1 MKMKNNQIMK
11 RVILTLVISLVST
24 VSFAGMSNSDK
35 SKTIE
40 CTGIYYT
47 NSMIPQGELELEKI
61 VQSFAAKKFLNS
73 HLIKEG
79 VEEEKL
85 NKEVLKVVDVRYGK
99 PYEEEITKECDNFIF
114 KLIPGSKDEIK
125 KIAESL
131 GYINTKE
138 IK

>member
-1 MKMKNNQIMK
+1 MKK
-11 RVILTLVISLVST
+11 ILIVLFFTIITSIT
-24 VSFAGMSNSDK
+24 FAGMNDNDK

-40 CTGIYYT
+40 CTGIYYA

-85 NKEVLKVVDVRYGK
+85 NKKILEIVDSRYGK
-99 PYEEEITKECDNFIF
+99 PYDEETTRECDNFIF
-114 KLIPGSKDEIK
+114 KLIPGSKDKIK
-125 KIAESL
+125 KIAES
-131 GYINTKE
+131 GIY
-138 IK
+138 

>member
-1 MKMKNNQIMK
+1 MKMKNNQMIK

-40 CTGIYYT
+40 CTGIYYA

-61 VQSFAAKKFLNS
+61 IQSFAAKKFLNS
-73 HLIKEG
+73 YLIKEG

-85 NKEVLKVVDVRYGK
+85 NKKILEIVDVRYGK
-99 PYEEEITKECDNFIF
+99 PYDEETTRECDNFIF
-114 KLIPGSKDEIK
+114 KLIPSSKDEIK
-125 KIAESL
+125 KIAES
-131 GYINTKE
+131 GIY
-138 IK
+138 